1 MVSNLNYVCIM
12 GNAYLGKKE
21 QKLFCRLSVKINYKE
36 MFKLFHRAVNVI
48 ALAARRHREDAL
60 KCVL

>member
-1 MVSNLNYVCIM
+1 M

-48 ALAARRHREDAL
+48 ALAARRHCEDAL

>member
-1 MVSNLNYVCIM
+1 MCALWEM
-12 GNAYLGKKE
+12 HTWGKKIE
-21 QKLFCRLSVKINYKE
+21 QKLFCGLSVKINYKE
-36 MFKLFHRAVNVI
+36 MFKLLHRAVNVI